1 MADFYQN
8 GVVTTLHNITRRSAD
23 ELDYEL
29 NSFARYR
36 RLGLVLPSLYS
47 ELKAPALENI
57 VQELQ
62 SVQYLKRVVI
72 GLDRANEAEFRH
84 AQSYFGRLPQDHMIL
99 WNDGPRL
106 MAIHEQLAN
115 EGLAPTELGKGRNAW
130 YCFGYVLAKG
140 DLDGVAL
147 HDCDIVTY
155 TRELL
160 ARLIYPI
167 AHPQFNYAFA
177 KGFYARVGEDKN
189 MNGRA
194 ARLFVTPLIRAL
206 KRIIGPSEYLE
217 YLDTFRYPLC
227 GEMALR
233 TGVLADMRIPSDWGL
248 EIGILSEMKRN
259 YSTNRICQVDIADI
273 YDHKHQNLSAHDST
287 TGLSRMTLDIALA
300 VFRKLAT
307 EGTVFS
313 PESFR
318 TVKAT
323 YLRIALDLIEAFA
336 NDARMNGLTVDR
348 HREEKAVE
356 LFSEN
361 ILSAGSRFLDAPME
375 AAYIPS
381 WRRVVSAMPN
391 IFERIVEAVEA
402 DNAERR

>member
-1 MADFYQN
+1 MADFHQN
-8 GVVTTLHNITRRSAD
+8 GVVTTLHNITRRTVD
-23 ELDYEL
+23 ELEHEL
-29 NSFARYR
+29 NSFARSR

-47 ELKAPALENI
+47 ELQAPALERI
-57 VQELQ
+57 IQELQ
-62 SVQYLKRVVI
+62 TVKYLEHIII
-72 GLDRANEAEFRH
+72 GLDRASETNFRH
-84 AQSYFGRLPQDHMIL
+84 AQDYFSRLPQDHVIL

-106 MAIHEQLAN
+106 LAIHDMLAK
-115 EGLAPTELGKGRNAW
+115 EGLAPTELGKGRNVW

-140 DLDGVAL
+140 NLDGVAL

-155 TRELL
+155 SRELL

-177 KGFYARVGEDKN
+177 KGFYARVGVDKT

-206 KRIIGPSEYLE
+206 KRVCGPSPYLE

-233 TGVLADMRIPSDWGL
+233 TGTLADMRIPSDWGL
-248 EIGILSEMKRN
+248 EIGILSEMNRN

-273 YDHKHQNLSAHDST
+273 YDHKHQKLSPDDMS

-300 VFRKLAT
+300 LFRKLAT
-307 EGTVFS
+307 EGSIFS
-313 PESFR
+313 PEAFR
-318 TVKAT
+318 TIKAT
-323 YLRIALDLIEAFA
+323 YLRIALDLIEAFG
-336 NDARMNGLTVDR
+336 NDARMNGLSIDR
-348 HREEKAVE
+348 HREERAVE
-356 LFSEN
+356 VFSEN
-361 ILSAGSRFLDAPME
+361 ILAAGNRFLDAPME

-381 WRRVVSAMPN
+381 WRRVVSAVPD

-402 DNAERR
+402 DNKS

>member
-29 NSFARYR
+29 NSFARFR

-47 ELKAPALENI
+47 ELQAPALEKI

-62 SVQYLKRVVI
+62 PVRYLKRIVI
-72 GLDRANEAEFRH
+72 GLDRANESEFHH
-84 AQSYFGRLPQDHMIL
+84 AKRYFDRLPQDHVIL

-106 MAIHEQLAN
+106 MEIHNALAN
-115 EGLAPTELGKGRNAW
+115 EGLAPTELGKGRNVW
-130 YCFGYVLAKG
+130 YCFGYVLAKA

-167 AHPQFNYAFA
+167 AHPQFNYAYA
-177 KGFYARVGEDKN
+177 KGYYTRVGSDRN

-206 KRIIGPSEYLE
+206 KRVCGPSEYLD

-233 TGVLADMRIPSDWGL
+233 TGTLADLRIPSDWGL
-248 EIGILSEMKRN
+248 EIGILSEMNRN

-273 YDHKHQNLSAHDST
+273 YDHKHQKLSANDSS

-300 VFRKLAT
+300 LFRKLAT
-307 EGTVFS
+307 EGSVFS
-313 PESFR
+313 NETFR

-323 YLRIALDLIEAFA
+323 YLRIALDLIETYA
-336 NDARMNGLTVDR
+336 NDARMNGLSIDR
-348 HREEKAVE
+348 HKEERAVE
-356 LFSEN
+356 VFSEN
-361 ILSAGSRFLDAPME
+361 ILAAGSRFLDAPME

-381 WRRVVSAMPN
+381 WRRVVSAMPD
-391 IFERIVEAVEA
+391 IFEWIVEAVEA
-402 DNAERR
+402 DNKNEV

>member
-29 NSFARYR
+29 NSFARFR

-47 ELKAPALENI
+47 ELQGDALEKI
-57 VQELQ
+57 IQELQ
-62 SVQYLKRVVI
+62 PVNYLNRIII
-72 GLDRANEAEFRH
+72 GLDRANEDQYNH
-84 AQSYFGRLPQDHMIL
+84 AKEYFGRLPQEHHIL

-106 MAIHEQLAN
+106 TEIHGMLAN
-115 EGLAPTELGKGRNAW
+115 EGLAPTEPGKGRNVW
-130 YCFGYVLAKG
+130 YCFGYVLARG

-155 TRELL
+155 KRELL
-160 ARLIYPI
+160 SRLIYPI

-177 KGFYARVGEDKN
+177 KGFYARAGSDNN

-206 KRIIGPSEYLE
+206 KRVCGQSDYLD

-233 TGVLADMRIPSDWGL
+233 TGTLADMRIPSDWGL
-248 EIGILSEMKRN
+248 EIGILSEMNRN

-273 YDHKHQNLSAHDST
+273 YDHKHQKLSANDQT

-300 VFRKLAT
+300 LFRKLAT
-307 EGTVFS
+307 QGVIFS

-318 TVKAT
+318 SVKAT
-323 YLRIALDLIEAFA
+323 YLRIALDLIETYA
-336 NDARMNGLTVDR
+336 NDARMNGLAIDR
-348 HREEKAVE
+348 HKEERAVE
-356 LFSEN
+356 VFAEN
-361 ILSAGSRFLDAPME
+361 ILDAGVRFLDAPKE

-381 WRRVVSAMPN
+381 WRRVVSAIPD
-391 IFERIVEAVEA
+391 IFEKLVAAVEA
-402 DNAERR
+402 DNKSP